1 MNRIAEGSNSG
12 EWWLYT
18 IFAIVALS
26 FMELATEFKLQ
37 DLESANILKLPVQK
51 EIGYLV
57 TLNVGY
63 WLGSIWK

>member
-1 MNRIAEGSNSG
+1 M
-12 EWWLYT
+12 YT

-37 DLESANILKLPVQK
+37 DLESANILKLPVQN

-63 WLGSIWK
+63 